1 MCPRHVR
8 FRWKSGSRT
17 SEPSGQLLTHS
28 GPRPK
33 KRADVRGC
41 SSSLTV
47 VQPRRGLAI
56 AHRPNLYGLDGRS
69 ETQILVALPAA
80 ARAAVIAPWAGQPG
94 GASLVT
100 ALRKVYSITSSA
112 VASSEFGTVI
122 PSVFAVLRLMT
133 SSNLVGCT
141 TGKSA
146 GLSPLRILP
155 A

>member
-1 MCPRHVR
+1 MPVISQPSTGCSGVILNGQSRPACRDLSWAWAMTTSRQVRRHGDYASTGGR
-8 FRWKSGSRT
+8 FLGRGIVDAQHGRFWEKSGHHELRS
-17 SEPSGQLLTHS
+17 PCPPLTLS
-28 GPRPK
+28 VGSPPQT
-33 KRADVRGC
+33 A
-41 SSSLTV
+41 
-47 VQPRRGLAI
+47 
-56 AHRPNLYGLDGRS
+56 
-69 ETQILVALPAA
+69 
-80 ARAAVIAPWAGQPG
+80 
-94 GASLVT
+94 

-112 VASSEFGTVI
+112 VASSEFGTAI